1 MLELER
7 ARGTEAWRW
16 TRLAKITSGL
26 GLIGGVAGWSLAVK
40 AVVNSA
46 FLTQNSVFQ
55 SERLTIVRA
64 IGAGIGLMLLLVLGA
79 LAWKRWRALDL
90 LERIAVALAPLAV
103 LAFLPVLLQPSAWF
117 RNALP
122 FLALLSGLVLVLER
136 VLRPWLS
143 AAFAIFEPLVPAP
156 GARLP
161 GVVSRHWPLAIVT
174 LAASGFAAFVY
185 YYSLQ
190 QHQRL
195 ATSAFDLGIYDN
207 LMYVALK
214 GHPFRSTVL
223 LGPDGPSYLVG
234 HAEFAML
241 LFVPLYWLWPT
252 AEMLLMLQAIA
263 IGFAAVPL
271 YFFARTQLS
280 RSAAMVIALAYLLYA
295 PLHGSCFYDF
305 HWLPVTIFFQFTLY
319 FALATHRTWLF
330 IACYALLTLLRE
342 DVSVGLTM
350 LGLFLLFSGIRPKLG
365 LTMAICSAVSFVGIK
380 FGIMLYAGP
389 FHFPSLI
396 YGQLVA
402 AGENDFGSVVR
413 TLVTNPAYVISTLL
427 DPKKLNYF
435 LHLMAPLVFLPLRHR
450 WLWLLISGG
459 VVFTFLTTAYEPTIS
474 INFQY
479 PSHWIPY
486 LFAAVVLIL
495 GHLSKLPDGTIR
507 RRAALGALLFGVTV
521 HSYVFGAILQHE
533 TYIGGFLP
541 VPYKITASEKD
552 QYAKLKKVV
561 SLIPRTASVA
571 ATDREVPHISNRY
584 SAYTLRIH
592 HGDSDYLLINQT
604 GVAPDVRNIVQ
615 NALSRNDYGYVT
627 KEGPF
632 YLFKR
637 GHVSSETEK
646 AFKTLGLR
654 SREGQRR

>member
-7 ARGTEAWRW
+7 ARGIEAWRW
-16 TRLAKITSGL
+16 ARLAKIGSGL
-26 GLIGGVAGWSLAVK
+26 AIIGAIVGWSLSVRAF
-40 AVVNSA
+40 VNNA
-46 FLTQNSVFQ
+46 FLTYNVIFTADRQGV
-55 SERLTIVRA
+55 VRGIA
-64 IGAGIGLMLLLVLGA
+64 AGIVLAMLFVVGA
-79 LAWKRWRALDL
+79 LAWKRWGALDV
-90 LERIAVALAPLAV
+90 LERIAVALAPFAV
-103 LAFLPVLLQPSAWF
+103 LSFLPVLLQPTTWF

-122 FLALLSGLVLVLER
+122 FLTLLAALVLVFER

-143 AAFAIFEPLVPAP
+143 AVASIFAPLVPHPA
-156 GARLP
+156 ARLP
-161 GVVSRHWPLAIVT
+161 GVVARYWPIGIVL
-174 LAASGFAAFVY
+174 LAASSFAAFVY
-185 YYSLQ
+185 YFSLQ

-195 ATSAFDLGIYDN
+195 ATAAFDLGIYDN

-241 LFVPLYWLWPT
+241 LFVPFYWLWPK
-252 AEMLLMLQAIA
+252 AEMLLMLQAVA

-271 YFFARTQLS
+271 YFFARTQLT
-280 RSAAMVIALAYLLYA
+280 RSAAVVIALAYLLYA

-305 HWLPVTIFFQFTLY
+305 HWLPVTIIFQFTLY

-330 IACYALLTLLRE
+330 LVCYAILTLMRE
-342 DVSVGLTM
+342 DVSVGLVM
-350 LGLFLLFSGIRPKLG
+350 LGLFLLLSGIRPKLG
-365 LTMAICSAVSFVGIK
+365 LAMAIFSAVSFVGIK
-380 FGIMLYAGP
+380 FGIMLWAGP

-402 AGENDFGSVVR
+402 VGENDFGSVVR
-413 TLVTNPAYVISTLL
+413 TLLSNPAYVIGTLL

-435 LHLMAPLVFLPLRHR
+435 LHLMAPLAFLPLRHR
-450 WLWLLISGG
+450 WLWVLISGG

-495 GHLSKLPDGTIR
+495 GQVSKAHEGAIR
-507 RRAALGALLFGVTV
+507 RRAALGALVFGVTV

-533 TYIGGFLP
+533 TYVGGFLP
-541 VPYKITASEKD
+541 VPYKITGSEKD
-552 QYAKLKKVV
+552 QYAKLRKVIAR
-561 SLIPRTASVA
+561 IPPEASVA
-571 ATDREVPHISNRY
+571 STDREVPHISNRY
-584 SAYTLRIH
+584 SAYTLRVH
-592 HGDSDYLLINQT
+592 HGDADFLLINHT
-604 GVAPDVRNIVQ
+604 GIAPDVRNIIQ
-615 NALSRNDYGYVT
+615 TALSRNDYGFVV

-637 GHVSSETEK
+637 GHVSDETEK
-646 AFKTLGLR
+646 ALKTLGLR
-654 SREGQRR
+654 PKEGQRR

>member
-7 ARGTEAWRW
+7 ARGTEASRW
-16 TRLAKITSGL
+16 ARLAKITSGL
-26 GLIGGVAGWSLAVK
+26 ALVGGVVGWSLSVRT
-40 AVVNSA
+40 VVNSA
-46 FLTQNSVFQ
+46 FLTQNAVSQ
-55 SERLTIVRA
+55 SDRQVAMRA
-64 IGAGIGLMLLLVLGA
+64 IAAGLGVMLLFVLGA
-79 LAWKRWRALDL
+79 VAWKRWRALDV
-90 LERIAVALAPLAV
+90 LERVAVALAPVAV

-117 RNALP
+117 RNPLP
-122 FLALLSGLVLVLER
+122 FLALLATLVLVLELM
-136 VLRPWLS
+136 LRPWFS
-143 AAFAIFEPLVPAP
+143 VVAAVFEPLALEP

-161 GVVSRHWPLAIVT
+161 GVVSRYWPIAVVT
-174 LAASGFAAFVY
+174 LGAGGFAGFVY

-195 ATSAFDLGIYDN
+195 ATAAFDLGIYDN
-207 LMYVALK
+207 LMFVALK
-214 GHPFRSTVL
+214 GQPFRSTVL

-241 LFVPLYWLWPT
+241 FFVPLYWLWPK

-271 YFFARTQLS
+271 YFFARTQLT
-280 RSAAMVIALAYLLYA
+280 RGAAVVLSLAYLLYA

-305 HWLPVTIFFQFTLY
+305 HWLPISLFFQFTLY
-319 FALATHRTWLF
+319 YALATHKNWLF
-330 IACYALLTLLRE
+330 VACYAFLTLLRE
-342 DVSVGLTM
+342 DVSVGLTV

-365 LTMAICSAVSFVGIK
+365 LLMAICSAVSFVGIK

-389 FHFPSLI
+389 FHFPSLM
-396 YGQLVA
+396 YAQLLA

-413 TLVTNPAYVISTLL
+413 TLLTNPAYVVSTLME
-427 DPKKLNYF
+427 PKKLNYF
-435 LHLMAPLVFLPLRHR
+435 LHLLAPLAFLPLRHR
-450 WLWLLISGG
+450 WLWLLLSGG
-459 VVFTFLTTAYEPTIS
+459 IIFTFLTTAYEPTIS

-495 GHLSKLPDGTIR
+495 GHVSKAPDGAIR

-561 SLIPRTASVA
+561 ARIPPEASVA

-637 GHVSSETEK
+637 GHVSSETDK
-646 AFKTLGLR
+646 AFKSLGLR
-654 SREGQRR
+654 PREGQRR